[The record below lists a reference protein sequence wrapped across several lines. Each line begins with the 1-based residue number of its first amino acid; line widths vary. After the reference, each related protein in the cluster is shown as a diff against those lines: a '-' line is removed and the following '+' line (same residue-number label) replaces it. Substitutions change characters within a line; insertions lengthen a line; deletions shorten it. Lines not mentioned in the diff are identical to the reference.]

1 MRRKVVRASQD
12 SLDAVD
18 MVHCIISR
26 GEEEEQKKKEKV
38 EAARVTERSAVQR
51 AREDRAREVVCSS

>member
-18 MVHCIISR
+18 RVHCIVSR
-26 GEEEEQKKKEKV
+26 GDQEEKLKKEEEKV
-38 EAARVTERSAVQR
+38 EAARVTERAGLQR
-51 AREDRAREVVCSS
+51 AQVNRL